1 MTEQD
6 SINEIFFKFLMQYKF
21 EEQDL
26 DYPALDR
33 HKMALQTL
41 STIGNSGISVFDISK
56 RQTVFFSSNYGAL
69 LGYSPSDYEKM
80 GQQFFAA
87 KIHPDDKLKLSLQ
100 GISTLN
106 WYH

>member
-56 RQTVFFSSNYGAL
+56 RQTVFYSSNFGQS
-69 LGYSPSDYEKM
+69 LGYVPSDYDKN

-100 GISTLN
+100 RT
-106 WYH
+106 